1 MQREKKNQAELE
13 AFFFFFFP
21 LCFALEW
28 GCEGCAKTSTL
39 QGGSAA
45 WGPQANLLHSPG
57 HV

>member
-13 AFFFFFFP
+13 AFLVFA